1 MSSVASERPR
11 VVYLDSSA
19 IVKLVVRERETDAL
33 EEYLGDA
40 ELVSSEIADV
50 EVPRAAYLRTGKTE
64 SVTRADAVLRR
75 LSLVP
80 LDDELRRSAARA
92 RPAELRSLDAVH
104 LVSCLRVAARL
115 DSVVCYDRR
124 LAVALGV
131 GGLRVEAPTT
141 AR

>member
-1 MSSVASERPR
+1 MSSVASERRR

-33 EEYLGDA
+33 QEYLQDA

-50 EVPRAAYLRTGKTE
+50 EVPRAAYLRTGRAE
-64 SVTRADAVLRR
+64 SVSRAESLLRR

-104 LVSCLRVAARL
+104 LVSCLRLAGQL
-115 DSVVCYDRR
+115 ESVVCYDRR
-124 LAVALGV
+124 LGAALRAAR
-131 GGLRVEAPTT
+131 LRVEAP
-141 AR
+141 AGAP